1 LGGNARRKSCQQ
13 SVGPRWHPS
22 GNLAIATVHV
32 IPNRAEGPVRNLLY
46 AGADRTRLPA
56 VLDRSKTPEHHESPA
71 RLCFFHSICETDT
84 RSLITDH
91 ETTRPLTTN
100 HCPTPMGKIH
110 VLSETVANKI
120 AAGEVVERPA
130 SVVKELLENSLDAGA
145 TRIRINV
152 EAGGKRLIQ
161 ITDNGCGMVR
171 DDAMLAF
178 ERHATSKM
186 KDAEDLLSIATLGFR
201 GEALPAIASVS
212 RLRLET
218 RVAGEAAGTVVE
230 INGGKIARVEE
241 AGLPEGTSITVRDL
255 FFNTPARKKFLK
267 AESTELSHIASLVTH
282 YALAHPEKHFELHSA
297 TNAMLVAPAVAGHSE
312 RVYQVFGKETLE
324 QLIPIAA
331 AQPLE
336 RVGLPQPPPWRREEV
351 QTDEDGAVQK
361 KEPGEMRVSGFVS
374 KPEIQKLNRNS
385 IFVFVNGR
393 LIRDRLVQHGL
404 TEAYRN
410 IIPPAVYPV
419 VLLFLELPAEEVDV
433 NVHPS
438 KTEVRF
444 RQQSVMHDFVRDSV
458 RAALMKARPAP
469 QFVTE
474 IRAHATAGEALTPGS
489 GWEASSAVQS
499 GEEIAA
505 QAFAAGEQA
514 SAGLYEP
521 GAGAGERFALQAP
534 LAPPISARFQ
544 FSGGIAVEANAGI
557 ALARQLETIP
567 DNGCAPALEVR
578 EEEPTLSSLGTLKPL
593 GQIRN
598 SFILAVNEDGL
609 WIIDQHVAHERVLF
623 ERVLKQRSAQRVES
637 QRLLMPIIVEL
648 SPAQQ
653 AVFTEISDELQH
665 NGFEVEAFGAR
676 SVAVKVAP
684 AGVEAPAVEHM
695 LHELLELISREEQ
708 SLNLEK
714 IRARIAASI
723 ACHAAIKV
731 NMPLEQN
738 KMDWLLAELAK
749 TDHPMS
755 CPHGRPVV
763 LRYSVKDIQK
773 AFKRI

>member
-1 LGGNARRKSCQQ
+1 
-13 SVGPRWHPS
+13 
-22 GNLAIATVHV
+22 
-32 IPNRAEGPVRNLLY
+32 
-46 AGADRTRLPA
+46 
-56 VLDRSKTPEHHESPA
+56 
-71 RLCFFHSICETDT
+71 
-84 RSLITDH
+84 
-91 ETTRPLTTN
+91 
-100 HCPTPMGKIH
+100 MGRIH
-110 VLSETVANKI
+110 VLSESVANKI

-130 SVVKELLENSLDAGA
+130 SVVKELLENSLDAGS
-145 TRIRINV
+145 TRIKITV
-152 EAGGKRLIQ
+152 EAGGKKLIQ

-178 ERHATSKM
+178 ERHATSKL
-186 KDAEDLLSIATLGFR
+186 KDAEDLLSVATLGFR
-201 GEALPAIASVS
+201 GEALPSIASVS

-218 RVAGEAAGTVVE
+218 RDADSPSGTIIE
-230 INGGKIARVEE
+230 INGGKMARVEE
-241 AGLPEGTSITVRDL
+241 AGLPAGTSITIRDL

-297 TNAMLVAPAVAGHSE
+297 TNAMLVAPPVAGYSE
-312 RVYQVFGKETLE
+312 RVYQVFGKETLD
-324 QLIPIAA
+324 QLIPVAA
-331 AQPLE
+331 VQPLE
-336 RVGLPQPPPWRREEV
+336 RIGLPQPPPWRRQKEQEE
-351 QTDEDGAVQK
+351 DENGNAASPP
-361 KEPGEMRVSGFVS
+361 EPGEMRLHGFVS

-385 IFVFVNGR
+385 IFIFVNGR

-410 IIPPAVYPV
+410 IIPPTVYPV
-419 VLLFLELPAEEVDV
+419 VLLFLELPPGEVDV

-444 RQQSVMHDFVRDSV
+444 RQPSVMHDFVRDTV

-469 QFVTE
+469 QFTTE
-474 IRAHATAGEALTPGS
+474 IHAHATAGSGLTPGS
-489 GWEASSAVQS
+489 RELSSRELGSREWEPPSDL
-499 GEEIAA
+499 
-505 QAFAAGEQA
+505 A
-514 SAGLYEP
+514 SASGAPARAFYDP
-521 GAGAGERFALQAP
+521 AGGAGFALQAP
-534 LAPPISARFQ
+534 VAPPASARFQ
-544 FSGGIAVEANAGI
+544 FEGGIAVEANAAI
-557 ALARQLETIP
+557 PVARGLESRFPEAIPETIP
-567 DNGCAPALEVR
+567 DNGCAPALETQ
-578 EEEPTLSSLGTLKPL
+578 EEDATLAALSTLRPL

-609 WIIDQHVAHERVLF
+609 WIVDQHVAHERVLF
-623 ERVLKQRSAQRVES
+623 ERILRQRTAQKVES
-637 QRLLMPIIVEL
+637 QRLLMPIVLEL

-653 AVFTEISDELQH
+653 AVFTEIADELQH
-665 NGFEVEAFGAR
+665 NGFEAEPFGAR

-684 AGVEAPAVEHM
+684 AGVDAAAVEHM
-695 LHELLELISREEQ
+695 LHELLDQISREEQ